1 MKDRTRECEKLT
13 IALEKHQDS
22 SLRKINELNDDYTN
36 QKEKHDTIVTELE
49 GKEKKLNES
58 VEKLTFVSV
67 LVLLN
72 CRWKLKLYKIFN
84 FKKKQR

>member
-36 QKEKHDTIVTELE
+36 QKEKHDAIVTELE

-58 VEKLTFVSV
+58 VEKLNFVSI

-72 CRWKLKLYKIFN
+72 CW
-84 FKKKQR
+84 